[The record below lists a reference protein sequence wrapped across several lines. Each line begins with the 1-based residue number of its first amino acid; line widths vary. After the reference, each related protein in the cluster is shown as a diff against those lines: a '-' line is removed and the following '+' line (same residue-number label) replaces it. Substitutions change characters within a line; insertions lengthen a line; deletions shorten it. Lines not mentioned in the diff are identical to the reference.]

1 MTTKVRRNILIVDD
15 EQDVIDLLA
24 LHFLKDTNYTI
35 STANNGVAALEKA
48 RSQSP
53 WIIILDLMLPQ
64 MSGLEVCKH
73 LKGDHV
79 TRDIPILI
87 VTAKTGEADRIA
99 GLELGADDYVTKPFS
114 PREVVLRV
122 KALERRQ
129 RTETSEDRCVCGAI
143 TLDPLRHRVDVRG
156 KAIHLTTMEFKLL
169 NMLIKEPGRLL
180 SREMLLTG
188 AWGYDT
194 AITTRT
200 VDTHVRRLR
209 CKLGRSAT
217 AVETVRGF
225 GYRLRELQLVLMLLA
240 LAGFLMWPR
249 AVQPRCGLQGWRGSP
264 QGNFFSVPISAG
276 QQSFIKRR
284 PTKATLP
291 S

>member
-24 LHFLKDTNYTI
+24 IHFLRDTNYTI

-48 RSQSP
+48 RSQSHC
-53 WIIILDLMLPQ
+53 IIILDLMLPQ

-73 LKGDHV
+73 LKGDRV

-87 VTAKTGEADRIA
+87 VSAKAEEADRIA

-122 KALERRQ
+122 KALERRLS
-129 RTETSEDRCVCGAI
+129 TETSEERCVCGAI
-143 TLDPLRHRVDVRG
+143 TLDPLRHRVDVGGRPL
-156 KAIHLTTMEFKLL
+156 HLTTMEFKLL
-169 NMLIKEPGRLL
+169 NMLITEPGRLL

-194 AITTRT
+194 AIDTRT

-209 CKLGRSAT
+209 SKLGKSA
-217 AVETVRGF
+217 AAIETVRGC
-225 GYRLRELQLVLMLLA
+225 GYRLRED
-240 LAGFLMWPR
+240 
-249 AVQPRCGLQGWRGSP
+249 
-264 QGNFFSVPISAG
+264 
-276 QQSFIKRR
+276 
-284 PTKATLP
+284 
-291 S
+291 

>member
-1 MTTKVRRNILIVDD
+1 MHAYMTTKVRRNILIVED

-24 LHFLKDTNYTI
+24 IHFLRDTNYTI

-73 LKGDHV
+73 LKGDRV
-79 TRDIPILI
+79 TREIPILI
-87 VTAKTGEADRIA
+87 VTAKADEADRVA
-99 GLELGADDYVTKPFS
+99 GFELGADDYVTKPFS

-122 KALERRQ
+122 KALERRLS
-129 RTETSEDRCVCGAI
+129 TETSEERCVCGAI
-143 TLDPLRHRVDVRG
+143 TLDPLRHRVDVGGRPL
-156 KAIHLTTMEFKLL
+156 HLTTMEFKLL

-180 SREMLLTG
+180 SRDMLLSG

-194 AITTRT
+194 VIDTRT

-209 CKLGRSAT
+209 SKLGKSAT
-217 AVETVRGF
+217 AIETVRGC
-225 GYRLRELQLVLMLLA
+225 GYRLRED
-240 LAGFLMWPR
+240 
-249 AVQPRCGLQGWRGSP
+249 
-264 QGNFFSVPISAG
+264 
-276 QQSFIKRR
+276 
-284 PTKATLP
+284 
-291 S
+291 

>member
-1 MTTKVRRNILIVDD
+1 MNTKVRRNILIVDD

-24 LHFLKDTNYTI
+24 IHFLRDTNYTI

-48 RSQSP
+48 RSQSHC
-53 WIIILDLMLPQ
+53 IIILDLMLPQ

-73 LKGDHV
+73 LKGDRV

-87 VTAKTGEADRIA
+87 VSAKAEEADRIV

-122 KALERRQ
+122 KALERRLA
-129 RTETSEDRCVCGAI
+129 TETSENKCVCGAI
-143 TLDPLRHRVDVRG
+143 TLDSIRHRVDVGGRPL
-156 KAIHLTTMEFKLL
+156 HLTTLEFKLL

-180 SREMLLTG
+180 SREMLLTA

-194 AITTRT
+194 VIDTRT

-209 CKLGRSAT
+209 SKLGKSAT
-217 AVETVRGF
+217 AIETVRGS
-225 GYRLRELQLVLMLLA
+225 GYRLRED
-240 LAGFLMWPR
+240 
-249 AVQPRCGLQGWRGSP
+249 
-264 QGNFFSVPISAG
+264 
-276 QQSFIKRR
+276 
-284 PTKATLP
+284 
-291 S
+291 

>member
-1 MTTKVRRNILIVDD
+1 MRIHMTTKVRRNILIVED

-24 LHFLKDTNYTI
+24 IHFLRDTNYTI

-53 WIIILDLMLPQ
+53 CIIILDLMLPQ

-73 LKGDHV
+73 LKGDRV
-79 TRDIPILI
+79 TREIPILI
-87 VTAKTGEADRIA
+87 VTAKADEADRVA
-99 GLELGADDYVTKPFS
+99 GFELGADDYVTKPFS

-122 KALERRQ
+122 KALERRV

-143 TLDPLRHRVDVRG
+143 TLDPLRHRVDVGGRPL
-156 KAIHLTTMEFKLL
+156 HLTTMEFKLL

-180 SREMLLTG
+180 SRDMLLSG

-194 AITTRT
+194 VIDTRT

-209 CKLGRSAT
+209 SKLGKSAT
-217 AVETVRGF
+217 AIETVRGC
-225 GYRLRELQLVLMLLA
+225 GYRLRED
-240 LAGFLMWPR
+240 
-249 AVQPRCGLQGWRGSP
+249 
-264 QGNFFSVPISAG
+264 
-276 QQSFIKRR
+276 
-284 PTKATLP
+284 
-291 S
+291 

>member
-35 STANNGVAALEKA
+35 SAANNGVAALEKA

-53 WIIILDLMLPQ
+53 CIIILDLILPQ
-64 MSGLEVCKH
+64 MSGLEVCKL
-73 LKGDHV
+73 LKSDRV

-87 VTAKTGEADRIA
+87 VTAKATEADRIA

-122 KALERRQ
+122 KALERRL
-129 RTETSEDRCVCGAI
+129 RTETSEQRRVCGAI
-143 TLDPLRHRVDVRG
+143 TLDPVRHRVDVG
-156 KAIHLTTMEFKLL
+156 GELLHLTTMEFKLL
-169 NMLIKEPGRLL
+169 TMLINEPGRLL

-188 AWGYDT
+188 VWGYD
-194 AITTRT
+194 AMINTRT

-209 CKLGRSAT
+209 HKLGKSAT
-217 AVETVRGF
+217 TVETVRGF
-225 GYRLRELQLVLMLLA
+225 GYRLREDM
-240 LAGFLMWPR
+240 
-249 AVQPRCGLQGWRGSP
+249 S
-264 QGNFFSVPISAG
+264 
-276 QQSFIKRR
+276 
-284 PTKATLP
+284 
-291 S
+291 

>member
-1 MTTKVRRNILIVDD
+1 MNTNVRRNILIVDD

-24 LHFLKDTNYTI
+24 IHFLRDTNYTI

-48 RSQSP
+48 RSQSHC
-53 WIIILDLMLPQ
+53 IIILDLMLPQ

-73 LKGDHV
+73 LKGDRV

-87 VTAKTGEADRIA
+87 VSAKAEEADRIV

-122 KALERRQ
+122 KALERRLA
-129 RTETSEDRCVCGAI
+129 TETSENKCVCGAI
-143 TLDPLRHRVDVRG
+143 TLDPIRHRVDVGGRPL
-156 KAIHLTTMEFKLL
+156 HLTTLEFKLL

-180 SREMLLTG
+180 SREMLLTA

-194 AITTRT
+194 VIDTRT

-209 CKLGRSAT
+209 SKLGKSAT
-217 AVETVRGF
+217 AIETVRGS
-225 GYRLRELQLVLMLLA
+225 GYRLRED
-240 LAGFLMWPR
+240 
-249 AVQPRCGLQGWRGSP
+249 
-264 QGNFFSVPISAG
+264 
-276 QQSFIKRR
+276 
-284 PTKATLP
+284 
-291 S
+291 

>member
-1 MTTKVRRNILIVDD
+1 MRIHMTTKVRRNILIVED

-24 LHFLKDTNYTI
+24 IHFLRDTNYTI

-53 WIIILDLMLPQ
+53 CIIILDLMLPQ

-73 LKGDHV
+73 LKGDRV
-79 TRDIPILI
+79 TREIPILI
-87 VTAKTGEADRIA
+87 VTAKADEADRVA
-99 GLELGADDYVTKPFS
+99 GFELGADDYVTKPFS

-122 KALERRQ
+122 KALERRL
-129 RTETSEDRCVCGAI
+129 RTETSDDRCVCGAI
-143 TLDPLRHRVDVRG
+143 TLDPLRHRVDVGGR
-156 KAIHLTTMEFKLL
+156 ALHLTTMEFKLL

-194 AITTRT
+194 VIDTRT

-209 CKLGRSAT
+209 SKLGKSAT
-217 AVETVRGF
+217 AIETVRGC
-225 GYRLRELQLVLMLLA
+225 GYRLRED
-240 LAGFLMWPR
+240 
-249 AVQPRCGLQGWRGSP
+249 
-264 QGNFFSVPISAG
+264 
-276 QQSFIKRR
+276 
-284 PTKATLP
+284 
-291 S
+291 

>member
-1 MTTKVRRNILIVDD
+1 MNTKVRRNILIVDD

-24 LHFLKDTNYTI
+24 IHFLRDTNYTI

-48 RSQSP
+48 RSQSHC
-53 WIIILDLMLPQ
+53 IIILDLMLPQ

-73 LKGDHV
+73 LKGDRV

-87 VTAKTGEADRIA
+87 VSAKAEEADRIV

-122 KALERRQ
+122 KALERRLA
-129 RTETSEDRCVCGAI
+129 TETSENKCVCGAI
-143 TLDPLRHRVDVRG
+143 TLDSIRHRVDVGGRPL
-156 KAIHLTTMEFKLL
+156 HLTTLEFKLL

-194 AITTRT
+194 VIDTRT

-209 CKLGRSAT
+209 SKLGKSAT
-217 AVETVRGF
+217 AIETVRGC
-225 GYRLRELQLVLMLLA
+225 GYRLRED
-240 LAGFLMWPR
+240 
-249 AVQPRCGLQGWRGSP
+249 
-264 QGNFFSVPISAG
+264 
-276 QQSFIKRR
+276 
-284 PTKATLP
+284 
-291 S
+291 

>member
-1 MTTKVRRNILIVDD
+1 MNTKVRRNILIVDD

-24 LHFLKDTNYTI
+24 IHFLRDTNYTI

-53 WIIILDLMLPQ
+53 GIIILDLMLPQ

-73 LKGDHV
+73 LKGDRV
-79 TRDIPILI
+79 THDIPILI
-87 VTAKTGEADRIA
+87 VTAKAEEADRIA

-122 KALERRQ
+122 KALERRLT
-129 RTETSEDRCVCGAI
+129 TETSEDKCVCGAI
-143 TLDPLRHRVDVRG
+143 TLDPLRHRVDVGGRPL
-156 KAIHLTTMEFKLL
+156 HLTTMEFKLL

-194 AITTRT
+194 AIDTRT

-209 CKLGRSAT
+209 SKLGKSAT
-217 AVETVRGF
+217 AIETIRGC
-225 GYRLRELQLVLMLLA
+225 GYRLRED
-240 LAGFLMWPR
+240 
-249 AVQPRCGLQGWRGSP
+249 
-264 QGNFFSVPISAG
+264 
-276 QQSFIKRR
+276 
-284 PTKATLP
+284 
-291 S
+291 

>member
-1 MTTKVRRNILIVDD
+1 MNTKVRRNILIVDD

-24 LHFLKDTNYTI
+24 IHFLRDTNYTI

-53 WIIILDLMLPQ
+53 CIIILDLMLPQ

-73 LKGDHV
+73 LKGDRV

-87 VTAKTGEADRIA
+87 VSAKAEEADRIV

-122 KALERRQ
+122 KALERRLA
-129 RTETSEDRCVCGAI
+129 TETSENKCVCGAI
-143 TLDPLRHRVDVRG
+143 TLDSIRHRVDVGGRPL
-156 KAIHLTTMEFKLL
+156 HLTTLEFKLL

-180 SREMLLTG
+180 SREMLLTA

-194 AITTRT
+194 VIDTRT

-209 CKLGRSAT
+209 SKLGKSAT
-217 AVETVRGF
+217 AIETVRGS
-225 GYRLRELQLVLMLLA
+225 GYRLRED
-240 LAGFLMWPR
+240 
-249 AVQPRCGLQGWRGSP
+249 
-264 QGNFFSVPISAG
+264 
-276 QQSFIKRR
+276 
-284 PTKATLP
+284 
-291 S
+291 